1 MNVAGRLY
9 LARDSEAGVME
20 ITLQALTEKIRQK
33 HLGSC
38 RSKPRVSREIS
49 ERVLLGGSVTT
60 REGVSVLCLCFH
72 QMLIISSFK
81 FSTQK

>member
-1 MNVAGRLY
+1 MNVADRLH

-20 ITLQALTEKIRQK
+20 VTLQALTEKIRQK

-38 RSKPRVSREIS
+38 SSQARVSREIS
-49 ERVLLGGSVTT
+49 ERALLEGSVTT
-60 REGVSVLCLCFH
+60 REGVSAPCLCFH

-81 FSTQK
+81 FNTQK